1 MSEEAYTIWMTQVT
15 PTDLVADQPDLVL
28 LWHWRLGHPSMQKLQ
43 FVVPIKSS
51 ISSLGCEYCELDIHR
66 ATFKSRVDNRSSFM
80 FELVRSDVWGPT
92 RVLSSKGFRYF
103 LLFIDDFSR
112 MTWLYLLK
120 ERSKVFS
127 VIELILME

>member
-1 MSEEAYTIWMTQVT
+1 
-15 PTDLVADQPDLVL
+15 
-28 LWHWRLGHPSMQKLQ
+28 MQKLQ

-51 ISSLGCEYCELDIHR
+51 ISSLGCEYCELDIHHR

-92 RVLSSKGFRYF
+92 RVLSNKGFKYF

-112 MTWLYLLK
+112 MT
-120 ERSKVFS
+120 
-127 VIELILME
+127 